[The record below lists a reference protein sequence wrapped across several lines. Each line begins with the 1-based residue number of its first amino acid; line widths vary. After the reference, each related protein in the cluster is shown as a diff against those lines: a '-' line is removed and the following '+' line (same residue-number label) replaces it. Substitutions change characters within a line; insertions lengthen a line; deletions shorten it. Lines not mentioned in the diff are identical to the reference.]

1 MIGGDNASE
10 SEWNRRSPGSV
21 DDLDPEGF
29 TLRLAAQTPHDFA
42 PGDRRAGVGCAA
54 VVSASNAQGSGVRHP
69 KASVRVGSHG
79 RRSRH
84 SLVGSVLA
92 ALPLNGRAGG
102 ERHARPKRRS
112 HPLLTRRPQHE
123 EVAIVVYRPRAE
135 ADEKTLTKQRLAL
148 HRPDAR
154 DDILE
159 DTAAYFQFP

>member
-84 SLVGSVLA
+84 SSVGGGLA
-92 ALPLNGRAGG
+92 ALSVRLDC
-102 ERHARPKRRS
+102 HATPPSGNAVTRVGNSVGMRR
-112 HPLLTRRPQHE
+112 TE
-123 EVAIVVYRPRAE
+123 
-135 ADEKTLTKQRLAL
+135 
-148 HRPDAR
+148 
-154 DDILE
+154 
-159 DTAAYFQFP
+159 